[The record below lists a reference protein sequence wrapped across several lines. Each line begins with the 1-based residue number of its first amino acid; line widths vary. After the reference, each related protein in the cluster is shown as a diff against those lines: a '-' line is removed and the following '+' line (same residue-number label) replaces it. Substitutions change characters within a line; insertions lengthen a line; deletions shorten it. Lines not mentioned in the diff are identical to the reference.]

1 MILFK
6 KRVKAGEKV
15 IRWKDT
21 SIPAKLFFDML
32 TSGDYSEIG
41 NIPENERQDVFMKIY
56 DEYIMLD
63 NNEKVIEW
71 YKKQCR
77 ISLLEH
83 WIERVTV
90 ILYTICYVPMTD
102 EERLQAIEI
111 LNSIEER
118 PASEGIKAKFLVN
131 FDINKPVLEEIH
143 RIQNTILGTLKTR
156 LNIEKST
163 EKKQKE
169 GVKYEFIKDLTDI
182 ELVLG
187 KDAIEENVSLKK
199 FVYYKKQAE
208 NKINAQKQATK
219 KPIRNGR

>member
-6 KRVKAGEKV
+6 KRVKAGTKV
-15 IRWKDT
+15 IRWKDA

-41 NIPENERQDVFMKIY
+41 DIPKEEQQQIFMRIF
-56 DEYIMLD
+56 DEYIILD

-77 ISLLEH
+77 IALLEH
-83 WIERVTV
+83 WIDRITA
-90 ILYTICYVPMTD
+90 ILYAICYVPMTVD
-102 EERLQAIEI
+102 ERLQAIDI

-118 PASEGIKAKFLVN
+118 PQTEQFKAKYLVN
-131 FDINKPVLEEIH
+131 FSKDKPLLDEVN
-143 RIQNTILGTLKTR
+143 RVQNTIVGTLKTR

-163 EKKQKE
+163 EVKQKE
-169 GVKYEFIKDLTDI
+169 GVKYVFEKDLADI

-187 KDAIEENVSLKK
+187 KDNIVEDVSLRK
-199 FVYYKKQAE
+199 FVQYKKQAE
-208 NKINAQKQATK
+208 NKINAQKNAK
-219 KPIRNGR
+219 KNGRQ